1 MMKLQNSKR
10 IKICKVGGKS
20 GMPRA
25 RGFPIAQVF
34 KTLRK
39 NYFLQYVLNKTVS

>member
-1 MMKLQNSKR
+1 MPSSKGNEFPDLR
-10 IKICKVGGKS
+10 VGGKS

-25 RGFPIAQVF
+25 RGLPTAQVF

-39 NYFLQYVLNKTVS
+39 NYFLQYVLNQTVI